1 MIFPVSREIGLW
13 ETIEGMNA
21 VAKKSHALTLGE
33 SLAFFSGPDGGI
45 GEEESVGR
53 GFIQEFV
60 REEVFGLTIAS
71 GVEAVVEKVELGID
85 AVEVIGEEEFHRS
98 SIPA

>member
-1 MIFPVSREIGLW
+1 MIFPVAREVGMR
-13 ETIEGMNA
+13 ETVEGMYA
-21 VAKKSHALTLGE
+21 FSKKAHALTLGE

-45 GEEESVGR
+45 GEEESVVR

-85 AVEVIGEEEFHRS
+85 AVEVIGEEEFHWT